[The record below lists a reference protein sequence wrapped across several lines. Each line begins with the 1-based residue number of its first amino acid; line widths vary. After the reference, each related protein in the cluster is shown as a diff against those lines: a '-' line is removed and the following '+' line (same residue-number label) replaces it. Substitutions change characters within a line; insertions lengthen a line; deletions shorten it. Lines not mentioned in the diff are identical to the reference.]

1 MLKKLPF
8 TGLHLIFLAMLTGL
22 FTTSSAFTMNINLN
36 DVSVKLQNSVNKKS
50 GKRATQE
57 LVNMNFRLLEWINS
71 YKPETENK
79 NIPTGIQLLIDS
91 IKQKIASPEVDSLT
105 ISDSYYL
112 IGISNLL
119 SGNSINAVSNLESAL
134 SVREKTGV
142 FDIRFGRTLYN
153 LGIAYKG
160 LGDYKKMEEYEL
172 KSLNIYKK
180 IFGESSPEL
189 IYSYLSLIVAYI
201 ELQEYEKAISYSNVA
216 LVIAE
221 SKPDS
226 VNARDIIDL
235 FTNLGACYS
244 RLTDFSKAKIYL
256 ERAES
261 IHEKNRLDS
270 DRNYINL
277 INSMAITYGALGLK
291 EKSVEYYEKGVA
303 LALALPVNSNFSF
316 NIVNSYA
323 INLGN
328 SGELKK
334 GEAYLK
340 LVLDKAKSEKEK
352 APLLFYEVLSNYAEY
367 LQDFNIDIKKSL
379 ECFAECL
386 NYLDRNPKDKLLR
399 DRVIVG
405 YSVSLAKSGD
415 MLKAIEVIQTLLAKD
430 YGVINNAGI
439 YNNPDIRVIQPDKT
453 SLKIFKAKYQVLWA
467 LYEKSNDLKILEAA
481 SKTSEIIISLL
492 DKIRINISEEDSRLI
507 LGDKYRDSYF
517 NAIRDFNILYN
528 TTTDNIYLEKV
539 FEYLEKSKVAGL
551 LTSTRELKAVQFQ
564 IPADI
569 AEFESRL
576 KRDIG
581 TLNMLVAQESNR
593 ENADNTLINSWNEK
607 LLKDIRLRDSLI
619 SVFERNYPEYYA
631 IKYNTQVVSMEDIP
645 NIMGRNANY
654 INYVLSDSILFIF
667 VANRKHKQILALPV
681 NSEFHDNIKLFRNL
695 LSMPGSSE
703 DALTAFHKYQTTGY
717 ELYKILIDPIRSY
730 LISDQL
736 IISPDN
742 ILSYIPF
749 ETIPTAI
756 NNESRPLYRTIP
768 YMMNDFDISY
778 TYSATFM
785 AESVSKSYGFHNKVL
800 VFAPNY
806 PEPIEI
812 QSVLMS
818 KEGQKGVLNDLPFAR
833 QEAQYVTEITGGK
846 LFENSEAKESV
857 YKEESGKF
865 DIIHLAMHTVLNDNE
880 PMNSALIFSAEA
892 DTSGDHYLKTYE
904 VYGIPLK
911 AKMVVLSSCNTGS
924 GFLASGEGIL
934 SLARGF
940 IYSGSQSVVMSMW
953 EIEDRSGTEIVKMF
967 YENLKKGYPKS
978 TALRKARFDFLK
990 NSDQLRSHP
999 YFWSALIV
1007 YGNNSR
1013 LYYTRYIAI
1022 SSVFSG
1028 AIIIFFLILYFRKR
1042 KYS

>member
-1 MLKKLPF
+1 MLERPPIC
-8 TGLHLIFLAMLTGL
+8 GLHLIFLAILTGL
-22 FTTSSAFTMNINLN
+22 ITNSSVFGADIKLH
-36 DVSVKLQNSVNKKS
+36 DVSVELQNSINKKS
-50 GKRATQE
+50 GNRATLE

-71 YKPETENK
+71 YKPETANK
-79 NIPTGIQLLIDS
+79 NIPPGIKFLIDS
-91 IKQKIASPEVDSLT
+91 IKQKTASRDVDSLA

-112 IGISNLL
+112 IGIGNLM
-119 SGNSINAVSNLESAL
+119 SGNSINAVYNLESAL

-142 FDIRFGRTLYN
+142 VDIRLGRILYN
-153 LGIAYKG
+153 LGIASKG

-172 KSLNIYKK
+172 RSLDIYKK
-180 IFGESSPEL
+180 ILGEASPEL
-189 IYSYLSLIVAYI
+189 IYPYLSLIVAYI
-201 ELQEYEKAISYSNVA
+201 ELQEYEKAIGYSNVA

-221 SKPDS
+221 GKPEG
-226 VNARDIIDL
+226 VNARDVIDL
-235 FTNLGACYS
+235 YTNLGTCYI
-244 RLTDFSKAKIYL
+244 RLTDFSKARIYL

-261 IHEKNRLDS
+261 MHEKSHLDS
-270 DRNYINL
+270 DRNYINM

-291 EKSVEYYEKGVA
+291 EKSVEYYEKGVL
-303 LALALPVNSNFSF
+303 LALAMPVNSTFSF

-328 SGELKK
+328 SGKLDK
-334 GEAYLK
+334 GEAFLR
-340 LVLDKAKSEKEK
+340 LVLNKAKSDKEK
-352 APLLFYEVLSNYAEY
+352 APLLYYEVLSNYAEY

-379 ECFAECL
+379 EYFAECM
-386 NYLDRNPKDKLLR
+386 NYLDKNPKDKLLS
-399 DRVIVG
+399 DRVILG

-415 MLKAIEVIQTLLAKD
+415 LVKAIEVIQTLLVKD
-430 YGVINNAGI
+430 YGALSNASV
-439 YNNPDIRVIQPDKT
+439 YNNPDIRLIQPDKT
-453 SLKIFKAKYQVLWA
+453 SLKIFKTKYQVLWA
-467 LYEKSNDLKILEAA
+467 LYEKSNDLKILETA
-481 SKTSEIIISLL
+481 SKTSEIIITLL

-517 NAIRDFNILYN
+517 SAIRDFNILYN
-528 TTTDNIYLEKV
+528 TTSDNKYLEKV
-539 FEYLEKSKVAGL
+539 FEYMEKSKVAGL

-564 IPADI
+564 IPYNI

-581 TLNMLVAQESNR
+581 TLNVLVAEETNK
-593 ENADNTLINSWNEK
+593 ENADNVLINSWNEK

-619 SVFERNYPEYYA
+619 SVFERSYPEYYA
-631 IKYNTQVVSMEDIP
+631 IKYNTRVVSIEDIP
-645 NIMGRNANY
+645 HIMGRNGNY
-654 INYVLSDSILFIF
+654 INYVLSDSILYIF
-667 VANRKHKQILALPV
+667 VANRRYKQILALPV
-681 NSEFHDNIKLFRNL
+681 NSEFQDNIKLFRNL

-703 DALTAFHKYQTTGY
+703 DALTAFHKYQTAGF
-717 ELYKILIDPIRSY
+717 ELYKILIDPIRQY

-756 NNESRPLYRTIP
+756 NDESRPLYRTIP

-785 AESVSKSYGFHNKVL
+785 AESVRKSYGVHNKVL

-806 PEPIEI
+806 PEPIII
-812 QSVLMS
+812 QSVLKS
-818 KEGQKGVLNDLPFAR
+818 KVVQNGVLHDLPFAR

-857 YKEESGKF
+857 YKEESGKY

-880 PMNSALIFSAEA
+880 PMNSALIFSAES
-892 DTSGDHYLKTYE
+892 DTLGDHYLKTYE

-978 TALRKARFDFLK
+978 TALRKARFDFLN

-1007 YGNNSR
+1007 YGNNAR
-1013 LYYTRYIAI
+1013 LYYTRYIVIA
-1022 SSVFSG
+1022 SALSG
-1028 AIIIFFLILYFRKR
+1028 AVTILFLVLYFRKR